1 MDTKIWHVAE
11 AVRLAP
17 KEEPSLGAMWDYLGR
32 LYMNNKDYELA
43 EEAFKTSLALVNQG
57 PNPRSDTL
65 WAYNELTWLYER
77 TGNTERRKESL
88 LKATEANR
96 ILYQGDSTQEA
107 DCLESLAEI
116 ARAAGDT
123 AEA

>member
-1 MDTKIWHVAE
+1 MGGIKHI
-11 AVRLAP
+11 P
-17 KEEPSLGAMWDYLGR
+17 G
-32 LYMNNKDYELA
+32 
-43 EEAFKTSLALVNQG
+43 VNQG

-123 AEA
+123 AEAHALLERAISMEAGLPYPDSFSLNYMKEKLDKWKAADA